1 MTFGA
6 GTVALDREIVGVAEN
21 SRYDGLREAIPRV
34 VYFPYTQDEGIRG
47 LSFYVRMDR
56 EQESMGDQVR
66 GVARELDANVPVF
79 RMYTMRR
86 QVQSMLNSERMMAVL
101 SNAFG
106 LLATLL
112 AAIGLYGVVASG
124 VAERT
129 GEIGIRMALGASR
142 ADVVGMVL
150 REVGGLVL
158 AGGIAGVLT
167 ALAMGRYIQSQ
178 LYGVDAHDPLVIVAA
193 VAVLGLAALAAGYV
207 PARRAAAIDPM
218 SALRHT

>member
-21 SRYDGLREAIPRV
+21 SRYDGLREAIARV

-86 QVQSMLNSERMMAVL
+86 QVQSMLNR
-101 SNAFG
+101 NG
-106 LLATLL
+106 
-112 AAIGLYGVVASG
+112 
-124 VAERT
+124 
-129 GEIGIRMALGASR
+129 
-142 ADVVGMVL
+142 
-150 REVGGLVL
+150 
-158 AGGIAGVLT
+158 
-167 ALAMGRYIQSQ
+167 
-178 LYGVDAHDPLVIVAA
+178 
-193 VAVLGLAALAAGYV
+193 
-207 PARRAAAIDPM
+207 
-218 SALRHT
+218 